1 MNPLHQLTR
10 RPVKAAFGVLL
21 LALAGAILCL
31 SGGQYWAAVQTR
43 AAVERTYT
51 TVAVITGLGSS
62 EETAD
67 SMNAESLRQD
77 SAFGAAIFF
86 QELEQQSWDIIR
98 SRPTV
103 GMVSGYSPCLKPAI
117 SLYTGHRSSDAPYEY
132 SIVEIRA
139 DAVTEVINDWF
150 GESGCASWQLDGQV
164 LGIYGLNDA
173 FRDPSGQRASVTLC
187 QVYDD
192 PAELL
197 HPEAGKRYLLLS
209 HSYTDDEWSLRR
221 NVADWVFMET
231 NVQSD
236 PWSLDILG
244 NLIRYDQRANPDGT
258 KYCRLAHDGEF
269 TDDAD
274 GFVELAPDELIYS
287 DPVTGVEVMNVDPD
301 DFGRFSFAV
310 DALKDTGEIM
320 VEDPQQPGNWRP
332 ETVDYTQYNLPSIQ
346 ELPDGV
352 TAQEV
357 IDSTSS
363 WRMAMESIQT
373 NNHSVPVLAVDSVEG
388 MLEFAS
394 GRTQITQGR
403 SISQDEYRD
412 GAAVCLIS
420 ETLARES
427 GLDVGDTLP
436 LSLYEKEKNLMP
448 TMVGDSDPT
457 ASYYLPQRGF
467 QQETEYTV
475 IGLYR
480 QSSEWV
486 TTPTSFT
493 PNSVFVPEK
502 SVTCQTVSGD
512 YGVWETMILKNG
524 TAGQM
529 EARLKENGLG
539 GVVTYYDQGYSEI
552 VESLDGFSRVSRT
565 VLWVGL
571 ALWVVVLAAYCV
583 LFPCRRAKLPCGWT
597 LGTVKRDITG
607 SIWLSSAAVAVI
619 GTVIALAVSIPG
631 MSWAIGKITG
641 ADRLGAHHVRVSVA
655 DGGPVRRGAGPGAGS
670 RGPVQRPRR
679 PTGHPQGSVKHRRE
693 RSDDPLFFQANAQ
706 ADRSVPGGGA
716 DGAGV
721 FPGPVHASAVPG
733 PDGRA
738 H

>member
-31 SGGQYWAAVQTR
+31 SGGQYWAAAQTR

-86 QELEQQSWDIIR
+86 QEPEQQSWDIIR

-139 DAVTEVINDWF
+139 DAVTEVVNDWF

-192 PAELL
+192 PAKLL

-209 HSYTDDEWSLRR
+209 HSYTDDEWSLRQ

-287 DPVTGVEVMNVDPD
+287 DPATGVEVTNIDPD

-403 SISQDEYRD
+403 SISQEEYHD

-480 QSSEWV
+480 QSSEWSETV
-486 TTPTSFT
+486 ASFT
-493 PNSVFVPEK
+493 PNSVLTPKK
-502 SVTCQTVSGD
+502 SVTCAMETGDCAIEASPSGLW
-512 YGVWETMILKNG
+512 GTMILKNG

-529 EARLKENGLG
+529 EARLKENNLAGT
-539 GVVTYYDQGYSEI
+539 VTYYDQGYSEI

-583 LFPCRRAKLPCGWT
+583 LFPLQEGKTALRMWT

-607 SIWLSSAAVAVI
+607 SIWLSSAAVAAI

-631 MSWAIGKITG
+631 MSWAIGKLQELTG
-641 ADRLGAHHVRVSVA
+641 SELTMSVSPWQTAALCAVVLVLELAAVA
-655 DGGPVRRGAGPGAGS
+655 LCSALAARRGIRKAA
-670 RGPVQRPRR
+670 
-679 PTGHPQGSVKHRRE
+679 
-693 RSDDPLFFQANAQ
+693 
-706 ADRSVPGGGA
+706 
-716 DGAGV
+716 
-721 FPGPVHASAVPG
+721 
-733 PDGRA
+733 
-738 H
+738 

>member
-1 MNPLHQLTR
+1 MNPMHQLTR
-10 RPVKAAFGVLL
+10 RPVKAAFGALL

-43 AAVERTYT
+43 ATVERTYT

-67 SMNAESLRQD
+67 STDAESLRQY
-77 SAFGAAIFF
+77 SALDAATFF
-86 QELEQQSWDIIR
+86 QEPEQQSWDIIR

-117 SLYTGHRSSDAPYEY
+117 SLYTGHSSSDAPYKY
-132 SIVEIRA
+132 SIVEIRV
-139 DAVTEVINDWF
+139 DAVTEVNNDWF
-150 GESGCASWQLDGQV
+150 GESGSANWQLDGQV

-173 FRDPSGQRASVTLC
+173 FRDPSGQRASVSLH
-187 QVYDD
+187 QEYDD
-192 PAELL
+192 PAKLL

-209 HSYTDDEWSLRR
+209 HSYGDSEWSLRR

-231 NVQSD
+231 NVQLD
-236 PWSLDILG
+236 PWSLDISG
-244 NLIRYDQRANPDGT
+244 NLIRYDQRKNQSEHWYHTAGDAAEEPV
-258 KYCRLAHDGEF
+258 EF
-269 TDDAD
+269 
-274 GFVELAPDELIYS
+274 APDELIYS
-287 DPVTGVEVMNVDPD
+287 DPTTGVEVMNVDLD
-301 DFGRFSFAV
+301 SFGLFSFAV
-310 DALKDTGEIM
+310 DMFKDTGEIM

-403 SISQDEYRD
+403 SISQEEYRD

-457 ASYYLPQRGF
+457 AYYYLPQRGF

-480 QSSEWV
+480 QSSEWGKTV
-486 TTPTSFT
+486 ASFT
-493 PNSVFVPEK
+493 PNSVLTPKK
-502 SVTCQTVSGD
+502 SVTCAMETGSSAIEASPSGLW
-512 YGVWETMILKNG
+512 GTMILKNG
-524 TAGQM
+524 TADQM
-529 EARLKENGLG
+529 ESRLAENGLG
-539 GVVTYYDQGYSEI
+539 GTVTYYDQGYSNI
-552 VESLDGFSRVSRT
+552 VESLDGYTRVSRT
-565 VLWVGL
+565 VLCVGL
-571 ALWVVVLAAYCV
+571 ALWAVVLAAYCV
-583 LFPCRRAKLPCGWT
+583 LLPMQESKTALRMWT
-597 LGTVKRDITG
+597 LGAKRRDIAG
-607 SIWLSSAAVAVI
+607 QIWTPSALMAAA

-631 MSWAIGKITG
+631 MSWATDKIQALTG
-641 ADRLGAHHVRVSVA
+641 SDLTLKVSVGQTVA
-655 DGGPVRRGAGPGAGS
+655 LCAGALAIALAVIALVSVSTAQRGIRKA
-670 RGPVQRPRR
+670 
-679 PTGHPQGSVKHRRE
+679 E
-693 RSDDPLFFQANAQ
+693 
-706 ADRSVPGGGA
+706 
-716 DGAGV
+716 
-721 FPGPVHASAVPG
+721 
-733 PDGRA
+733 
-738 H
+738 

>member
-1 MNPLHQLTR
+1 MNPMHQLTR
-10 RPVKAAFGVLL
+10 RPVKAAFGALL

-43 AAVERTYT
+43 ATVERTYT

-62 EETAD
+62 EETANSPD
-67 SMNAESLRQD
+67 GTSADAESLRQY
-77 SAFGAAIFF
+77 SALDAATFF
-86 QELEQQSWDIIR
+86 QEPEQQSWDIIR
-98 SRPTV
+98 SCPTV

-117 SLYTGHRSSDAPYEY
+117 SLYTGHSSSDAPYKY
-132 SIVEIRA
+132 SIVEIRV
-139 DAVTEVINDWF
+139 DAVTEVNNDWF
-150 GESGCASWQLDGQV
+150 GESGSANWQLDGQV

-173 FRDPSGQRASVTLC
+173 FRDPSGQRASVSLH
-187 QVYDD
+187 QEYDD
-192 PAELL
+192 PAKLL

-209 HSYTDDEWSLRR
+209 HSYGDSEWSLRR

-231 NVQSD
+231 NVQLD
-236 PWSLDILG
+236 PWSLDISG
-244 NLIRYDQRANPDGT
+244 NLIRYDQRKNQSEHWYHTAGDAAEEPV
-258 KYCRLAHDGEF
+258 EF
-269 TDDAD
+269 APE
-274 GFVELAPDELIYS
+274 ELLYS
-287 DPVTGVEVMNVDPD
+287 DPTTGTEVMNVDPD
-301 DFGRFSFAV
+301 AFGWFSFAV
-310 DALKDTGEIM
+310 DMFKDTGEIM

-403 SISQDEYRD
+403 SISQEEYRD

-436 LSLYEKEKNLMP
+436 LSLYEKEKNLVP

-457 ASYYLPQRGF
+457 AYYYLPQRGF

-480 QSSEWV
+480 QSSEWGKTV
-486 TTPTSFT
+486 ASFT
-493 PNSVFVPEK
+493 PNSVLTPKK
-502 SVTCQTVSGD
+502 SVTCAMETGSSAIEASPSGLW
-512 YGVWETMILKNG
+512 GTMILKNG
-524 TAGQM
+524 TADQM
-529 EARLKENGLG
+529 ESRLAENGLG
-539 GVVTYYDQGYSEI
+539 GTVTYYDQGYSNI
-552 VESLDGFSRVSRT
+552 VESLDGYTRVSRT
-565 VLWVGL
+565 VLCVGL
-571 ALWVVVLAAYCV
+571 ALWAVVLAAYCV
-583 LFPCRRAKLPCGWT
+583 LLPMQEGKTALRMWT
-597 LGTVKRDITG
+597 LGAKRRDIAG
-607 SIWLSSAAVAVI
+607 QIWTPSALMAAA

-631 MSWAIGKITG
+631 MSWATDKIQALTG
-641 ADRLGAHHVRVSVA
+641 SDLTLTVSTGQTVALCAGALVIALAVIALVSVSTA
-655 DGGPVRRGAGPGAGS
+655 QRGIRKA
-670 RGPVQRPRR
+670 
-679 PTGHPQGSVKHRRE
+679 E
-693 RSDDPLFFQANAQ
+693 
-706 ADRSVPGGGA
+706 
-716 DGAGV
+716 
-721 FPGPVHASAVPG
+721 
-733 PDGRA
+733 
-738 H
+738 

>member
-1 MNPLHQLTR
+1 MNPVHQLTR
-10 RPVKAAFGVLL
+10 RPVKAAFGALL
-21 LALAGAILCL
+21 LALAGVILAL
-31 SGGQYWAAVQTR
+31 SGGQFWAAARTR
-43 AAVERTYT
+43 AGVEETYT
-51 TVAVITGLGSS
+51 TVAVVTGRISSDEVLTPSAEGGS
-62 EETAD
+62 
-67 SMNAESLRQD
+67 NAESLRQD
-77 SAFGAAIFF
+77 SAMAAAIFLA
-86 QELEQQSWDIIR
+86 EPEQQNWSIIR
-98 SRPTV
+98 SRPRV
-103 GMVSGYSPCLKPAI
+103 GLVSGYSSGLKPAI
-117 SLYTGHRSSDAPYEY
+117 SLYTGHSSSDAPYEY

-139 DAVTEVINDWF
+139 DAVTQSNNDWF
-150 GESGCASWQLDGQV
+150 GESGSANWLLEGQV
-164 LGIYGLNDA
+164 LGVYGLNDA
-173 FRDPSGQRASVTLC
+173 FRDPSGQRASVLLH
-187 QVYDD
+187 QEYDD
-192 PAELL
+192 PQDLL
-197 HPEAGKRYLLLS
+197 QLEAGKRYLLLS
-209 HSYTDDEWSLRR
+209 YSYEDSEWSLRR

-231 NVQSD
+231 NVQLD
-236 PWSLDILG
+236 PWSLDISG
-244 NLIRYDQRANPDGT
+244 NLIRYDQRKNQSEHWYHTAG
-258 KYCRLAHDGEF
+258 
-269 TDDAD
+269 DAAEEP
-274 GFVELAPDELIYS
+274 VELAPEELIYR
-287 DPVTGVEVMNVDPD
+287 DPTTGTEVINVDPD
-301 DFGRFSFAV
+301 AFGQFSFAV
-310 DALKDTGEIM
+310 DMLKDTGEIM

-403 SISQDEYRD
+403 SISQEEYCD

-448 TMVGDSDPT
+448 TTVGDSDPT

-480 QSSEWV
+480 QSSEWGKTV
-486 TTPTSFT
+486 ASFT
-493 PNSVFVPEK
+493 PNSVLTPKK
-502 SVTCQTVSGD
+502 SVTCAMETGGSAIEASPSGLW
-512 YGVWETMILKNG
+512 GTMILKNG
-524 TAGQM
+524 TADQM
-529 EARLKENGLG
+529 EARLKENNLAGT
-539 GVVTYYDQGYSEI
+539 VTYYDQGYSEI

-583 LFPCRRAKLPCGWT
+583 LFPLQEGKTALRMWT

-631 MSWAIGKITG
+631 MSWAIGKLQELTG
-641 ADRLGAHHVRVSVA
+641 SELAMSVSPWQTAALCAVVLVLELAAVA
-655 DGGPVRRGAGPGAGS
+655 LCSALAARRGIRKAA
-670 RGPVQRPRR
+670 
-679 PTGHPQGSVKHRRE
+679 
-693 RSDDPLFFQANAQ
+693 
-706 ADRSVPGGGA
+706 
-716 DGAGV
+716 
-721 FPGPVHASAVPG
+721 
-733 PDGRA
+733 
-738 H
+738 

>member
-1 MNPLHQLTR
+1 MNPMHQLTR
-10 RPVKAAFGVLL
+10 RPVKAAFGALL

-43 AAVERTYT
+43 ATVERTYT

-62 EETAD
+62 EETANSPD
-67 SMNAESLRQD
+67 GTSADAESLRQY
-77 SAFGAAIFF
+77 SALDAATFF
-86 QELEQQSWDIIR
+86 QEPEQQSWDIIR

-117 SLYTGHRSSDAPYEY
+117 SLYTGHSSSDAPYKY
-132 SIVEIRA
+132 SIVEIRV
-139 DAVTEVINDWF
+139 DAVTEVNNDWF
-150 GESGCASWQLDGQV
+150 GESGSANWQLDGQV

-173 FRDPSGQRASVTLC
+173 FRDPSGQRASVSLH
-187 QVYDD
+187 QEYDD
-192 PAELL
+192 PAKLL

-209 HSYTDDEWSLRR
+209 HSYGDSEWSLRR

-231 NVQSD
+231 NVQLD
-236 PWSLDILG
+236 PWSLDISG
-244 NLIRYDQRANPDGT
+244 NLIRYDQRKNQSEHWYHTAG
-258 KYCRLAHDGEF
+258 
-269 TDDAD
+269 DAAEEP
-274 GFVELAPDELIYS
+274 VELAPEELLYS
-287 DPVTGVEVMNVDPD
+287 DPTTGTEVMNVDPD
-301 DFGRFSFAV
+301 AFGWFSFAV

-403 SISQDEYRD
+403 SISQEEYRD

-457 ASYYLPQRGF
+457 AYYYLPQRGF

-480 QSSEWV
+480 QSSEWGKTV
-486 TTPTSFT
+486 ASFT
-493 PNSVFVPEK
+493 PNSVLTPKK
-502 SVTCQTVSGD
+502 SVTCAMETGSSAIEASPSGLW
-512 YGVWETMILKNG
+512 GTMILKNG
-524 TAGQM
+524 TADQM
-529 EARLKENGLG
+529 ESRLAENGLG
-539 GVVTYYDQGYSEI
+539 GTVTYYDQGYSDI
-552 VESLDGFSRVSRT
+552 VESLDGYTRVSRT
-565 VLWVGL
+565 VLCVGL
-571 ALWVVVLAAYCV
+571 SLWAVVLAAYCV
-583 LFPCRRAKLPCGWT
+583 LLPMQEGKTALRMWT
-597 LGTVKRDITG
+597 LGAKRRDIAG
-607 SIWLSSAAVAVI
+607 QIWTPSALMAAA

-631 MSWAIGKITG
+631 MSWATDKIQALTG
-641 ADRLGAHHVRVSVA
+641 SDLTLTVSTGQTVALCAGALVIALAVIALVSVSTA
-655 DGGPVRRGAGPGAGS
+655 QRGIRKA
-670 RGPVQRPRR
+670 
-679 PTGHPQGSVKHRRE
+679 E
-693 RSDDPLFFQANAQ
+693 
-706 ADRSVPGGGA
+706 
-716 DGAGV
+716 
-721 FPGPVHASAVPG
+721 
-733 PDGRA
+733 
-738 H
+738 

>member
-1 MNPLHQLTR
+1 MNPMHQLTR
-10 RPVKAAFGVLL
+10 RPVKAAFGALL

-43 AAVERTYT
+43 ATVERTYT

-62 EETAD
+62 EETANSPD
-67 SMNAESLRQD
+67 GTSADAESLRQY
-77 SAFGAAIFF
+77 SALDAATFF
-86 QELEQQSWDIIR
+86 QEPEQQSWDIIR

-117 SLYTGHRSSDAPYEY
+117 SLYTGHSSSDAPYKY
-132 SIVEIRA
+132 SIVEIRV
-139 DAVTEVINDWF
+139 DAVTEVNNDWF
-150 GESGCASWQLDGQV
+150 GESGSANWQLDGQV

-173 FRDPSGQRASVTLC
+173 FRDPSGQRASVSLH
-187 QVYDD
+187 QEYDD
-192 PAELL
+192 PAKLL

-209 HSYTDDEWSLRR
+209 HSYGDSEWSLRR

-231 NVQSD
+231 NVQLD
-236 PWSLDILG
+236 PWSLDISG
-244 NLIRYDQRANPDGT
+244 NLIRYDQRKNQSEHWYHTAG
-258 KYCRLAHDGEF
+258 
-269 TDDAD
+269 DAAEEP
-274 GFVELAPDELIYS
+274 VELAPEELLYS
-287 DPVTGVEVMNVDPD
+287 DPITGVEVMNVDLD
-301 DFGRFSFAV
+301 SFGLFSFAV
-310 DALKDTGEIM
+310 DMFKDTGEIM

-388 MLEFAS
+388 MLGFAS

-403 SISQDEYRD
+403 SISQEEYRD

-427 GLDVGDTLP
+427 GLNVGDTLP

-448 TMVGDSDPT
+448 TTVGDSDPT

-480 QSSEWV
+480 QSSEWGKTV
-486 TTPTSFT
+486 ASFT
-493 PNSVFVPEK
+493 PNSVLTPKK
-502 SVTCQTVSGD
+502 SVTCAMETGSSAIEASPSGLW
-512 YGVWETMILKNG
+512 GTMILKNG
-524 TAGQM
+524 TADQM
-529 EARLKENGLG
+529 ESRLAENGLG
-539 GVVTYYDQGYSEI
+539 GTVTYYDQGYSNI
-552 VESLDGFSRVSRT
+552 VESLDGYTRVSRT
-565 VLWVGL
+565 VLCMGL
-571 ALWVVVLAAYCV
+571 ALWAVVLAAYCV
-583 LFPCRRAKLPCGWT
+583 LLPMQESKTALRMWT
-597 LGTVKRDITG
+597 LGAKRRDIAG
-607 SIWLSSAAVAVI
+607 QIWTPSALMAAA

-631 MSWAIGKITG
+631 MSWATDKIQALTG
-641 ADRLGAHHVRVSVA
+641 SDLTLKVSVGQTVA
-655 DGGPVRRGAGPGAGS
+655 LCAGALAIALAVIALVSVSTAQRGIRKA
-670 RGPVQRPRR
+670 
-679 PTGHPQGSVKHRRE
+679 E
-693 RSDDPLFFQANAQ
+693 
-706 ADRSVPGGGA
+706 
-716 DGAGV
+716 
-721 FPGPVHASAVPG
+721 
-733 PDGRA
+733 
-738 H
+738 

>member
-1 MNPLHQLTR
+1 MNPMTQLTR

-86 QELEQQSWDIIR
+86 QEPEQQSWDIIR

-103 GMVSGYSPCLKPAI
+103 GMVSGYSPCLRPAI
-117 SLYTGHRSSDAPYEY
+117 SLYTGHRGIDAPYEY

-139 DAVTEVINDWF
+139 DAVTERNNDWF
-150 GESGCASWQLDGQV
+150 GESGSANWQLDGQV

-173 FRDPSGQRASVTLC
+173 FRDPSGQRASVSLH
-187 QVYDD
+187 QEYDD

-209 HSYTDDEWSLRR
+209 HSYTDDEWYLRR

-231 NVQSD
+231 NVQLD

-274 GFVELAPDELIYS
+274 GFVELAPDELLYS
-287 DPVTGVEVMNVDPD
+287 DPTTGTEVTNIDPD

-403 SISQDEYRD
+403 SISQEEYRD

-427 GLDVGDTLP
+427 GLDVGDVLP
-436 LSLYEKEKNLMP
+436 LSLYEKEKTWCRPWLE
-448 TMVGDSDPT
+448 T
-457 ASYYLPQRGF
+457 ATRRHTITCRKGA
-467 QQETEYTV
+467 
-475 IGLYR
+475 
-480 QSSEWV
+480 SS
-486 TTPTSFT
+486 
-493 PNSVFVPEK
+493 
-502 SVTCQTVSGD
+502 
-512 YGVWETMILKNG
+512 
-524 TAGQM
+524 
-529 EARLKENGLG
+529 
-539 GVVTYYDQGYSEI
+539 
-552 VESLDGFSRVSRT
+552 
-565 VLWVGL
+565 
-571 ALWVVVLAAYCV
+571 
-583 LFPCRRAKLPCGWT
+583 RR
-597 LGTVKRDITG
+597 R
-607 SIWLSSAAVAVI
+607 
-619 GTVIALAVSIPG
+619 SIP
-631 MSWAIGKITG
+631 SSVCIARAASG
-641 ADRLGAHHVRVSVA
+641 ARPWPVS
-655 DGGPVRRGAGPGAGS
+655 P
-670 RGPVQRPRR
+670 
-679 PTGHPQGSVKHRRE
+679 PTPC
-693 RSDDPLFFQANAQ
+693 
-706 ADRSVPGGGA
+706 
-716 DGAGV
+716 
-721 FPGPVHASAVPG
+721 
-733 PDGRA
+733 
-738 H
+738 

>member
-31 SGGQYWAAVQTR
+31 SGGQYWAAAQTR
-43 AAVERTYT
+43 ATVERTYT

-62 EETAD
+62 EETAG
-67 SMNAESLRQD
+67 SMNAESLRQS
-77 SAFGAAIFF
+77 SATGAAIFF
-86 QELEQQSWDIIR
+86 QEPEQQSWDIIR
-98 SRPTV
+98 SCPTV

-117 SLYTGHRSSDAPYEY
+117 SLYTGHRGSDAPYEY

-150 GESGCASWQLDGQV
+150 GESGSAVWQLDGQV

-187 QVYDD
+187 QEYDD
-192 PAELL
+192 PAKLL

-209 HSYTDDEWSLRR
+209 HSYTDDEWYLRR
-221 NVADWVFMET
+221 NVADWVFMDT
-231 NVQSD
+231 NVQLD

-258 KYCRLAHDGEF
+258 QYCRLAHDGEF

-274 GFVELAPDELIYS
+274 GLVELAPDELIYS
-287 DPVTGVEVMNVDPD
+287 DPVTGIEVTNIDPD
-301 DFGRFSFAV
+301 AFGQFSFAV

-403 SISQDEYRD
+403 SISQEEYRD

-436 LSLYEKEKNLMP
+436 LSLYENEKTLP
-448 TMVGDSDPT
+448 WTFRTTVGDSDPT

-467 QQETEYTV
+467 QQETEYTI

-480 QSSEWV
+480 QSSEWSETV
-486 TTPTSFT
+486 ASFT
-493 PNSVFVPEK
+493 PNSVLTPKK
-502 SVTCQTVSGD
+502 SVTCAMETGDCAIEASPSGLW
-512 YGVWETMILKNG
+512 GTMILKNG

-529 EARLKENGLG
+529 EARLAENNLAGT
-539 GVVTYYDQGYSEI
+539 VTYYDQGYSGI
-552 VESLDGFSRVSRT
+552 MESLDGFSRVSRT

-583 LFPCRRAKLPCGWT
+583 LFPLQEGKTALRMWT

-631 MSWAIGKITG
+631 MSWAIGKLQELTG
-641 ADRLGAHHVRVSVA
+641 SELTMSVSPWQTAALCAVVLVLELAAVA
-655 DGGPVRRGAGPGAGS
+655 LCSALAARRGIRKAA
-670 RGPVQRPRR
+670 
-679 PTGHPQGSVKHRRE
+679 
-693 RSDDPLFFQANAQ
+693 
-706 ADRSVPGGGA
+706 
-716 DGAGV
+716 
-721 FPGPVHASAVPG
+721 
-733 PDGRA
+733 
-738 H
+738 

>member
-1 MNPLHQLTR
+1 MNPMHQLTR
-10 RPVKAAFGVLL
+10 RPVKAAFGALL

-43 AAVERTYT
+43 ATVERTYT
-51 TVAVITGLGSS
+51 TVAVVTGRISSDEVLTPSAEGGS
-62 EETAD
+62 
-67 SMNAESLRQD
+67 NAESLRQD
-77 SAFGAAIFF
+77 SAMAAAIFLA
-86 QELEQQSWDIIR
+86 EPEQQNWSIIQ
-98 SRPTV
+98 SRPKV
-103 GMVSGYSPCLKPAI
+103 GLVSGYSPGLKPAI
-117 SLYTGHRSSDAPYEY
+117 SLYTGHSSSDAPYEY

-139 DAVTEVINDWF
+139 DAVTQSNNDWF
-150 GESGCASWQLDGQV
+150 GESGSANWLLDGQV

-173 FRDPSGQRASVTLC
+173 FRDPSGQRASVSLH
-187 QVYDD
+187 QEYDD

-209 HSYTDDEWSLRR
+209 RSYTDDEWYLRQH
-221 NVADWVFMET
+221 VADFIFMDT

-274 GFVELAPDELIYS
+274 GLVELAPDELIYS
-287 DPVTGVEVMNVDPD
+287 DPATGAEVYTGLDMGA
-301 DFGRFSFAV
+301 FGRFSFSAARSR
-310 DALKDTGEIM
+310 DREEIM

-363 WRMAMESIQT
+363 WRTAMESIQT

-403 SISQDEYRD
+403 SFSQSEYD
-412 GAAVCLIS
+412 SGAAVCLIS

-467 QQETEYTV
+467 QQETEYTIV
-475 IGLYR
+475 GLYR
-480 QSSEWV
+480 QSNEWSQGV
-486 TTPTSFT
+486 ASFT
-493 PNSVFVPEK
+493 PNTVLVPRK
-502 SVTCQTVSGD
+502 SVTCAVETGETGLGVSSGCL
-512 YGVWETMILKNG
+512 WETMVLQNG
-524 TAGQM
+524 TIDQM
-529 EARLKENGLG
+529 EARLAENGLG
-539 GVVTYYDQGYSEI
+539 GTVTYYDQGYSDI
-552 VESLDGFSRVSRT
+552 VESLDGYTRVSRT
-565 VLWVGL
+565 VLCVGL
-571 ALWVVVLAAYCV
+571 ALWAVVLAAYCV
-583 LFPCRRAKLPCGWT
+583 LLPMQESKTALRMWT
-597 LGTVKRDITG
+597 LGAKRRDIAG
-607 SIWLSSAAVAVI
+607 QIWIPSALVALV
-619 GTVIALAVSIPG
+619 GTIIALAVSIPG
-631 MSWAIGKITG
+631 MSWATDKIQALTG
-641 ADRLGAHHVRVSVA
+641 SDLTLKVSTGQTVALCAGALAIALAVIALVSVSTA
-655 DGGPVRRGAGPGAGS
+655 QRGIRKA
-670 RGPVQRPRR
+670 
-679 PTGHPQGSVKHRRE
+679 E
-693 RSDDPLFFQANAQ
+693 
-706 ADRSVPGGGA
+706 
-716 DGAGV
+716 
-721 FPGPVHASAVPG
+721 
-733 PDGRA
+733 
-738 H
+738 

>member
-31 SGGQYWAAVQTR
+31 SGGQYWAAAQTR

-67 SMNAESLRQD
+67 STDAESLRQS
-77 SAFGAAIFF
+77 SATGAAIFF
-86 QELEQQSWDIIR
+86 QAPEQQSWDIIR

-117 SLYTGHRSSDAPYEY
+117 SLYTGHSGIDAPYGC

-139 DAVTEVINDWF
+139 DAVTEVNNDWF
-150 GESGCASWQLDGQV
+150 GESGGANWQLDGQV

-173 FRDPSGQRASVTLC
+173 FRDPSGQRASVSLH
-187 QVYDD
+187 QEYDD

-209 HSYTDDEWSLRR
+209 HSYGDSEWSLRR

-231 NVQSD
+231 NVQLD
-236 PWSLDILG
+236 PWSLDIPG
-244 NLIRYDQRANPDGT
+244 NLIRYDQRKNQSEHWYHTAGDAAEEPV
-258 KYCRLAHDGEF
+258 EF
-269 TDDAD
+269 
-274 GFVELAPDELIYS
+274 APDELIYS
-287 DPVTGVEVMNVDPD
+287 DPATGIEVTNIDPD
-301 DFGRFSFAV
+301 AFGQFSFAV

-403 SISQDEYRD
+403 SISQEEYRD

-436 LSLYEKEKNLMP
+436 LSLYEKEKSLMP
-448 TMVGDSDPT
+448 TTVGDSDPT

-480 QSSEWV
+480 QSSEWGKTV
-486 TTPTSFT
+486 ASFT
-493 PNSVFVPEK
+493 PNSVLTPKK
-502 SVTCQTVSGD
+502 SVTCAMETGGSAIEASPSGLW
-512 YGVWETMILKNG
+512 GTMILKNG
-524 TAGQM
+524 TADQM
-529 EARLKENGLG
+529 EARLKENNLAGT
-539 GVVTYYDQGYSEI
+539 VTYYDQGYSEI

-583 LFPCRRAKLPCGWT
+583 LFPLQEGKTALRMWT

-631 MSWAIGKITG
+631 MSWAIGKLQELTG
-641 ADRLGAHHVRVSVA
+641 SELAMSVSPWQTAALCAVVLVLELAAVA
-655 DGGPVRRGAGPGAGS
+655 LCSALAARRGIRKAA
-670 RGPVQRPRR
+670 
-679 PTGHPQGSVKHRRE
+679 
-693 RSDDPLFFQANAQ
+693 
-706 ADRSVPGGGA
+706 
-716 DGAGV
+716 
-721 FPGPVHASAVPG
+721 
-733 PDGRA
+733 
-738 H
+738 

>member
-10 RPVKAAFGVLL
+10 RPVKAAFGVLM

-43 AAVERTYT
+43 ATVERTYT

-62 EETAD
+62 EETANRPD
-67 SMNAESLRQD
+67 GTSADAESLRQD

-86 QELEQQSWDIIR
+86 QEPEQQSWDIIR

-480 QSSEWV
+480 QSSEWGKTV
-486 TTPTSFT
+486 ASFT
-493 PNSVFVPEK
+493 PNSVLTPKK
-502 SVTCQTVSGD
+502 SVTCAMETGGSAIEASPSGLW
-512 YGVWETMILKNG
+512 GTMILKNG

-529 EARLKENGLG
+529 EARLKENNLAGT
-539 GVVTYYDQGYSEI
+539 VTYYDQGYSEI

-583 LFPCRRAKLPCGWT
+583 LFPLQEGKTALRMWT

-631 MSWAIGKITG
+631 MSWAIGKLKELTG
-641 ADRLGAHHVRVSVA
+641 SELTMSVSPWQTAALCAVVLVLELAAVA
-655 DGGPVRRGAGPGAGS
+655 LCSALAARRGIRKAA
-670 RGPVQRPRR
+670 
-679 PTGHPQGSVKHRRE
+679 
-693 RSDDPLFFQANAQ
+693 
-706 ADRSVPGGGA
+706 
-716 DGAGV
+716 
-721 FPGPVHASAVPG
+721 
-733 PDGRA
+733 
-738 H
+738 

>member
-1 MNPLHQLTR
+1 MNPMHQLTR
-10 RPVKAAFGVLL
+10 RPVKAAFGALL
-21 LALAGAILCL
+21 LALAGVILAL
-31 SGGQYWAAVQTR
+31 SGGQFWAAARTR
-43 AAVERTYT
+43 AGVEATYT
-51 TVAVITGLGSS
+51 TVAVVTGRISPDEVLTPSAEGKS
-62 EETAD
+62 D
-67 SMNAESLRQD
+67 AESLRQG
-77 SAFGAAIFF
+77 SAMAAAIFLA
-86 QELEQQSWDIIR
+86 EPEQQNWSIIR
-98 SRPTV
+98 SRPRV
-103 GMVSGYSPCLKPAI
+103 GLVSGYSPGLKPAI
-117 SLYTGHRSSDAPYEY
+117 SLYTGHSSSDAPYEY

-139 DAVTEVINDWF
+139 DAVTEVNNDWF
-150 GESGCASWQLDGQV
+150 GESGSANWQLDGQV

-173 FRDPSGQRASVTLC
+173 FRDPSGQRASVSLH
-187 QVYDD
+187 QEYDD

-197 HPEAGKRYLLLS
+197 QPEAGKRYLLLS
-209 HSYTDDEWSLRR
+209 YSYGDSEWSLRR

-231 NVQSD
+231 NVQLD
-236 PWSLDILG
+236 PWSLDISG
-244 NLIRYDQRANPDGT
+244 NLIRYDQRKNQSQHWYHTAGDAAEEPV
-258 KYCRLAHDGEF
+258 EF
-269 TDDAD
+269 
-274 GFVELAPDELIYS
+274 APDELIYS
-287 DPVTGVEVMNVDPD
+287 DPVTGTEVMNVDPD
-301 DFGRFSFAV
+301 AFGWFSFAV

-320 VEDPQQPGNWRP
+320 VEDPQQPGNWHP

-373 NNHSVPVLAVDSVEG
+373 NNQSVPVLAVDFVEG

-394 GRTQITQGR
+394 ERAQVTQGR
-403 SISQDEYRD
+403 SFSQSEYD
-412 GAAVCLIS
+412 SGAAVCLIS

-427 GLDVGDTLP
+427 GLDVRDTLP

-480 QSSEWV
+480 QSSEWSETV
-486 TTPTSFT
+486 ASFT
-493 PNSVFVPEK
+493 PNSVLTPKK
-502 SVTCQTVSGD
+502 SVTCAMETGGSAIEASPSGLW
-512 YGVWETMILKNG
+512 GTMILKNG

-529 EARLKENGLG
+529 EARLKENNLAGT
-539 GVVTYYDQGYSEI
+539 VTYYDQGYSEI

-583 LFPCRRAKLPCGWT
+583 LFPLQEGKTALRMWT

-631 MSWAIGKITG
+631 MSWAIGKLQELTG
-641 ADRLGAHHVRVSVA
+641 SELTMSVSPWQTAALCAMVLVLELAAVA
-655 DGGPVRRGAGPGAGS
+655 LCSALAARRGIRKAA
-670 RGPVQRPRR
+670 
-679 PTGHPQGSVKHRRE
+679 
-693 RSDDPLFFQANAQ
+693 
-706 ADRSVPGGGA
+706 
-716 DGAGV
+716 
-721 FPGPVHASAVPG
+721 
-733 PDGRA
+733 
-738 H
+738 

>member
-1 MNPLHQLTR
+1 MNPMHQLTR
-10 RPVKAAFGVLL
+10 RPVKAAFGALL

-67 SMNAESLRQD
+67 STDAESLRQY
-77 SAFGAAIFF
+77 SALDAATFF
-86 QELEQQSWDIIR
+86 QEPEQQSWDIIR

-117 SLYTGHRSSDAPYEY
+117 SLYTGHSSSDAPYKY
-132 SIVEIRA
+132 SIVEIRV
-139 DAVTEVINDWF
+139 DAVTEVNNDWF
-150 GESGCASWQLDGQV
+150 GESGSVNWQLDGQV

-173 FRDPSGQRASVTLC
+173 FRDPSGQRASVSLH
-187 QVYDD
+187 QEYDD
-192 PAELL
+192 PAKLL

-209 HSYTDDEWSLRR
+209 HSYGDSEWSLRR

-231 NVQSD
+231 NVQLD
-236 PWSLDILG
+236 PWSLDISG
-244 NLIRYDQRANPDGT
+244 NLIRYDQRKNQSEHWYHTAGDAAEEPV
-258 KYCRLAHDGEF
+258 EF
-269 TDDAD
+269 
-274 GFVELAPDELIYS
+274 APEELIYS
-287 DPVTGVEVMNVDPD
+287 DPTTGVEVMNVDLD
-301 DFGRFSFAV
+301 SFGLFSFAV
-310 DALKDTGEIM
+310 DMFKDTGEIM

-403 SISQDEYRD
+403 NISQEEYRD

-427 GLDVGDTLP
+427 GLDVGDALP
-436 LSLYEKEKNLMP
+436 LSLYEKEKNLVP

-457 ASYYLPQRGF
+457 AYYYLPQRGF

-480 QSSEWV
+480 QSSEWGKTV
-486 TTPTSFT
+486 ASFT
-493 PNSVFVPEK
+493 PNSVLTPKK
-502 SVTCQTVSGD
+502 SVTCAMETGSSAIEASPSGLW
-512 YGVWETMILKNG
+512 GTMILKNG
-524 TAGQM
+524 TADQM
-529 EARLKENGLG
+529 ESRLAENGLG
-539 GVVTYYDQGYSEI
+539 GTVTYYDQGYSNI
-552 VESLDGFSRVSRT
+552 VESLDGYTRVSRT
-565 VLWVGL
+565 VLCVGL
-571 ALWVVVLAAYCV
+571 ALWAVVLAAYCV
-583 LFPCRRAKLPCGWT
+583 LLPMQESKTALRMWT
-597 LGTVKRDITG
+597 LGAKRRDIAG
-607 SIWLSSAAVAVI
+607 QIWTPSALMAAA

-631 MSWAIGKITG
+631 MSWATDKIQALTG
-641 ADRLGAHHVRVSVA
+641 SDLTLKVSVGQTVA
-655 DGGPVRRGAGPGAGS
+655 LCAAALAIALAVIALVSVSTAQRGIRKA
-670 RGPVQRPRR
+670 
-679 PTGHPQGSVKHRRE
+679 E
-693 RSDDPLFFQANAQ
+693 
-706 ADRSVPGGGA
+706 
-716 DGAGV
+716 
-721 FPGPVHASAVPG
+721 
-733 PDGRA
+733 
-738 H
+738 

>member
-1 MNPLHQLTR
+1 MNPMHQLTR
-10 RPVKAAFGVLL
+10 RPVKAAFGALL

-67 SMNAESLRQD
+67 SMNAESLRQS
-77 SAFGAAIFF
+77 SATGAAIFF
-86 QELEQQSWDIIR
+86 QAPEQQSWDIIR

-117 SLYTGHRSSDAPYEY
+117 SLYTGHSSSDAPYKY

-139 DAVTEVINDWF
+139 DAVTEANNDWF
-150 GESGCASWQLDGQV
+150 GESGSANWQLDGQV

-173 FRDPSGQRASVTLC
+173 FRDPSGQRASVTLH
-187 QVYDD
+187 QEYDD

-209 HSYTDDEWSLRR
+209 HSYGDSEWSLRR

-231 NVQSD
+231 NVQLD
-236 PWSLDILG
+236 PWSLDISG
-244 NLIRYDQRANPDGT
+244 NLIRYDQRKNQSEHWYHTAG
-258 KYCRLAHDGEF
+258 
-269 TDDAD
+269 DAAEEP
-274 GFVELAPDELIYS
+274 VELAPDELIYS

-310 DALKDTGEIM
+310 DMFKDTGEIM

-403 SISQDEYRD
+403 SISQEEYRD

-457 ASYYLPQRGF
+457 AYYYLPQRGF

-480 QSSEWV
+480 QSSEWGKTV
-486 TTPTSFT
+486 ASFT
-493 PNSVFVPEK
+493 PNSVLTPKK
-502 SVTCQTVSGD
+502 SVTCAMETGSSAIEASPSGLW
-512 YGVWETMILKNG
+512 GTMVLQNG

-529 EARLKENGLG
+529 ESRLAENGLSG
-539 GVVTYYDQGYSEI
+539 TVTYYDQGYSDI
-552 VESLDGFSRVSRT
+552 VESLDGYTRVSRT
-565 VLWVGL
+565 VLCVGL
-571 ALWVVVLAAYCV
+571 ALWAVVLAAYCV
-583 LFPCRRAKLPCGWT
+583 LLPMQEGKTALRMWT
-597 LGTVKRDITG
+597 LGAKRRDIAG
-607 SIWLSSAAVAVI
+607 QIWTPSALMALA
-619 GTVIALAVSIPG
+619 GTIIALAVSIPG
-631 MSWAIGKITG
+631 MSWATDKIQALTG
-641 ADRLGAHHVRVSVA
+641 SDLTLKVSVGQTVA
-655 DGGPVRRGAGPGAGS
+655 LCAVALAIALAVIALVSVSTARRGIRKA
-670 RGPVQRPRR
+670 
-679 PTGHPQGSVKHRRE
+679 E
-693 RSDDPLFFQANAQ
+693 
-706 ADRSVPGGGA
+706 
-716 DGAGV
+716 
-721 FPGPVHASAVPG
+721 
-733 PDGRA
+733 
-738 H
+738 

>member
-31 SGGQYWAAVQTR
+31 SGGQYWAAAQTR
-43 AAVERTYT
+43 ATVERTYT

-77 SAFGAAIFF
+77 SATGAAIFF
-86 QELEQQSWDIIR
+86 QEPEQQSWDIIR

-139 DAVTEVINDWF
+139 DAVTERNNDWF

-192 PAELL
+192 PAKLL

-209 HSYTDDEWSLRR
+209 HSYTDDEWSLRQ

-231 NVQSD
+231 KVQSD

-287 DPVTGVEVMNVDPD
+287 DPATGIEVTNIDPD

-403 SISQDEYRD
+403 SISQEEYRD

-467 QQETEYTV
+467 QQETEYTI

-480 QSSEWV
+480 QSSEWSETV
-486 TTPTSFT
+486 ASFT
-493 PNSVFVPEK
+493 PNSVLTPKK
-502 SVTCQTVSGD
+502 SVTCAMETGDCAIEASPSGLW
-512 YGVWETMILKNG
+512 GTMILKNG

-529 EARLKENGLG
+529 EARLAENNLAGT
-539 GVVTYYDQGYSEI
+539 VTYYDQGYSGI
-552 VESLDGFSRVSRT
+552 MESLDGFSRVSRT

-583 LFPCRRAKLPCGWT
+583 LFPLQEGKTALRMWT

-607 SIWLSSAAVAVI
+607 SIWLSSAAVAAI
-619 GTVIALAVSIPG
+619 GAVIALAVSIPG
-631 MSWAIGKITG
+631 MSWAIGKLQELTG
-641 ADRLGAHHVRVSVA
+641 SELTMSVSPWQTAALCAVVLVLELAAVA
-655 DGGPVRRGAGPGAGS
+655 LCSALAARRGIRKAA
-670 RGPVQRPRR
+670 
-679 PTGHPQGSVKHRRE
+679 
-693 RSDDPLFFQANAQ
+693 
-706 ADRSVPGGGA
+706 
-716 DGAGV
+716 
-721 FPGPVHASAVPG
+721 
-733 PDGRA
+733 
-738 H
+738 

>member
-1 MNPLHQLTR
+1 MNPMHQLTR
-10 RPVKAAFGVLL
+10 RPVKAAFGALL

-67 SMNAESLRQD
+67 STDAESLRQY
-77 SAFGAAIFF
+77 SALDAATFF
-86 QELEQQSWDIIR
+86 QEPEQQSWDIIR

-117 SLYTGHRSSDAPYEY
+117 SLYTGHSSSDAPYKY
-132 SIVEIRA
+132 SIVEIRV
-139 DAVTEVINDWF
+139 DAVTEVNNDWF
-150 GESGCASWQLDGQV
+150 GESGSANWQLDGQV

-173 FRDPSGQRASVTLC
+173 FRDPSGQRASVSLH
-187 QVYDD
+187 QEYDD

-209 HSYTDDEWSLRR
+209 HSYGDSEWSLRR

-231 NVQSD
+231 NVQLD
-236 PWSLDILG
+236 PWSLDISG
-244 NLIRYDQRANPDGT
+244 NLIRYDQRKNQSEHWYHTAG
-258 KYCRLAHDGEF
+258 
-269 TDDAD
+269 DAAEEP
-274 GFVELAPDELIYS
+274 VELAPEELLYS
-287 DPVTGVEVMNVDPD
+287 DPITGVEVMNVDLD
-301 DFGRFSFAV
+301 SFGLFSFAV
-310 DALKDTGEIM
+310 DMFKDTGEIM

-388 MLEFAS
+388 MLGFAS

-403 SISQDEYRD
+403 SISQEEYRD

-427 GLDVGDTLP
+427 GLDVGDALP
-436 LSLYEKEKNLMP
+436 LSLYEKEKNLVP

-457 ASYYLPQRGF
+457 AYYYLPQRGF

-480 QSSEWV
+480 QSSEWGKTV
-486 TTPTSFT
+486 ASFT
-493 PNSVFVPEK
+493 PNSVLTPKK
-502 SVTCQTVSGD
+502 SVTCAMETGSSAIEASPSGLW
-512 YGVWETMILKNG
+512 GTMILKNG
-524 TAGQM
+524 TADQM
-529 EARLKENGLG
+529 ESRLAENGLG
-539 GVVTYYDQGYSEI
+539 GTVTYYDQGYSNI
-552 VESLDGFSRVSRT
+552 VESLDGYTRVSRT
-565 VLWVGL
+565 VLCVGL
-571 ALWVVVLAAYCV
+571 ALWAVVLAAYCV
-583 LFPCRRAKLPCGWT
+583 LLPMQESKTALRMWT
-597 LGTVKRDITG
+597 LGAKRRDIAG
-607 SIWLSSAAVAVI
+607 QIWTPSALMAAA

-631 MSWAIGKITG
+631 MSWATDKIQALTG
-641 ADRLGAHHVRVSVA
+641 SDLTLKVSVGQTVA
-655 DGGPVRRGAGPGAGS
+655 LCAGALAIALAVIALVGTLTARRGIRKA
-670 RGPVQRPRR
+670 
-679 PTGHPQGSVKHRRE
+679 E
-693 RSDDPLFFQANAQ
+693 
-706 ADRSVPGGGA
+706 
-716 DGAGV
+716 
-721 FPGPVHASAVPG
+721 
-733 PDGRA
+733 
-738 H
+738 

>member
-1 MNPLHQLTR
+1 MNPMHQLTR
-10 RPVKAAFGVLL
+10 RPVKAAFGALL
-21 LALAGAILCL
+21 LALAGVILAL
-31 SGGQYWAAVQTR
+31 SGGQFWAAVQTR
-43 AAVERTYT
+43 AGVEATYT

-62 EETAD
+62 EETANRPD
-67 SMNAESLRQD
+67 GTSADAESLRQS
-77 SAFGAAIFF
+77 SATGAAIFF
-86 QELEQQSWDIIR
+86 QEPEQQSWDIIR

-150 GESGCASWQLDGQV
+150 GESGAAVWQLDGQV

-187 QVYDD
+187 QEYDD

-209 HSYTDDEWSLRR
+209 RSYTDDEWSLRR

-231 NVQSD
+231 NVQLD
-236 PWSLDILG
+236 PWSLDISG
-244 NLIRYDQRANPDGT
+244 NLIRYDQRKNQSEHWYHTAGDAAEEPV
-258 KYCRLAHDGEF
+258 EF
-269 TDDAD
+269 
-274 GFVELAPDELIYS
+274 APEELIYS
-287 DPVTGVEVMNVDPD
+287 DPATGVEVTNIDPD
-301 DFGRFSFAV
+301 AFGQFSFAV

-403 SISQDEYRD
+403 SISQEEYRD

-436 LSLYEKEKNLMP
+436 LSLYENEKNLP
-448 TMVGDSDPT
+448 WTFRTTVGDSDPT

-480 QSSEWV
+480 QSSEWGKTV
-486 TTPTSFT
+486 ASFT
-493 PNSVFVPEK
+493 PNSVLTPKK
-502 SVTCQTVSGD
+502 SVTCAMETGSSAIEASPSGLW
-512 YGVWETMILKNG
+512 GTMILKNG

-529 EARLKENGLG
+529 EARLKENDLG
-539 GVVTYYDQGYSEI
+539 GTVTYYDQGYSDI
-552 VESLDGFSRVSRT
+552 VESLDGYTRVSRT
-565 VLWVGL
+565 VLCVGL
-571 ALWVVVLAAYCV
+571 ALWAVVLAAYCV
-583 LFPCRRAKLPCGWT
+583 LLPMQEGKTALRMWT
-597 LGTVKRDITG
+597 LGAKRRDIAG
-607 SIWLSSAAVAVI
+607 QIWTPSALMAAA

-631 MSWAIGKITG
+631 MSWATDKIQALTG
-641 ADRLGAHHVRVSVA
+641 SDLTLTVSTGQTMALCAGALAIALAVIALVSVSTA
-655 DGGPVRRGAGPGAGS
+655 QRGIRKA
-670 RGPVQRPRR
+670 
-679 PTGHPQGSVKHRRE
+679 E
-693 RSDDPLFFQANAQ
+693 
-706 ADRSVPGGGA
+706 
-716 DGAGV
+716 
-721 FPGPVHASAVPG
+721 
-733 PDGRA
+733 
-738 H
+738 

>member
-31 SGGQYWAAVQTR
+31 SGGQYWAAAQTR
-43 AAVERTYT
+43 ATVERTYT

-62 EETAD
+62 EETAG
-67 SMNAESLRQD
+67 SMNAESLRQS
-77 SAFGAAIFF
+77 SATGAAIFF
-86 QELEQQSWDIIR
+86 QEPEQQSWDIIR

-117 SLYTGHRSSDAPYEY
+117 SLYTGHRGSDAPYEY

-150 GESGCASWQLDGQV
+150 GESGSAVWQLDGQV

-187 QVYDD
+187 QEYDD
-192 PAELL
+192 PAKLL

-209 HSYTDDEWSLRR
+209 HSYTDDEWYLRR
-221 NVADWVFMET
+221 NVADWVFMDT
-231 NVQSD
+231 NVQLD

-258 KYCRLAHDGEF
+258 QYCRPAHDGEF

-274 GFVELAPDELIYS
+274 GLVELAPDELIYS
-287 DPVTGVEVMNVDPD
+287 DPVTGIEVTNIDPD
-301 DFGRFSFAV
+301 AFGQFSFAV

-357 IDSTSS
+357 IDGTSS

-403 SISQDEYRD
+403 SISQEEYRD

-480 QSSEWV
+480 QSSEWSETV
-486 TTPTSFT
+486 ASFT
-493 PNSVFVPEK
+493 PNSVLTPKK
-502 SVTCQTVSGD
+502 SVTCAMETGGSAIEASPSGLW
-512 YGVWETMILKNG
+512 GTMILKNG

-529 EARLKENGLG
+529 EARLAENNLAGT
-539 GVVTYYDQGYSEI
+539 VTYYDQGYSGI
-552 VESLDGFSRVSRT
+552 MESLDGFSRVSRT

-583 LFPCRRAKLPCGWT
+583 LFPLQEGKTALRMWT

-631 MSWAIGKITG
+631 MSWAIGKLKELTG
-641 ADRLGAHHVRVSVA
+641 SELTMSVSPWQTAALCAVVLVLELAAVA
-655 DGGPVRRGAGPGAGS
+655 LCSALAACRGIRKAA
-670 RGPVQRPRR
+670 
-679 PTGHPQGSVKHRRE
+679 
-693 RSDDPLFFQANAQ
+693 
-706 ADRSVPGGGA
+706 
-716 DGAGV
+716 
-721 FPGPVHASAVPG
+721 
-733 PDGRA
+733 
-738 H
+738 